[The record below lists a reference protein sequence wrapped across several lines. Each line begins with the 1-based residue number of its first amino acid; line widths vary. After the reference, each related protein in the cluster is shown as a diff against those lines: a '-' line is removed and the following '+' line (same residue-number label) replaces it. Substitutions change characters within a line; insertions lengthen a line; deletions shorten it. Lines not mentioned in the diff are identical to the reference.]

1 MDENQEGLT
10 IGEFFRRVWSEK
22 LIALI
27 VAVAITLVGTLGLF
41 FGYNAMSAEYSLSYN
56 IALPNASGDFSNGYT
71 YPDGTRF
78 YYQSLVS
85 DETLNEIKATDSR
98 FAKIDNR
105 SISVEYTYDEGASE
119 FVLKAKKSAFANIDD
134 ARDFFTAIAN
144 YPIKYLNQ
152 INFNYQSGLDMFL
165 TAKTDTVTDY
175 EGLLELLSSQLNEIN
190 SAYASLVTTYGNAFT
205 VTDEQGNDVS
215 LATYAYDVQAYVN
228 SSEMSNMQR
237 YVRQNAIV
245 KSEAVKSN
253 YQLTLVDLEKDLL
266 AAQKTLEVMQTHQ
279 QVSDTGSTAEIRAQ
293 QNVINA
299 IQRQI
304 DDAQAY
310 MQGTVNTEYM
320 ANLDTIYSEVSE
332 YAKTLEDITKQVYVK
347 VSTVIYPSNSMVQVD
362 ELGVM
367 ISGVISLLVG
377 VVVAIIVGYCLAS
390 SKLKKKAAAEMCEI
404 QTADGKSDDEKK

>member
-27 VAVAITLVGTLGLF
+27 VAVAITLVGTLGLYL
-41 FGYNAMSAEYSLSYN
+41 GYNAMTAEYKLSYN
-56 IALPNASGDFSNGYT
+56 VALPNGSGDFTNGYT
-71 YPDGTRF
+71 YPDGTKF

-98 FAKIDNR
+98 FAEIDNG
-105 SISVEYTYDEGASE
+105 SISVEYTYDEGVSE
-119 FVLKAKKSAFANIDD
+119 FVLKANKSAFANIDE

-144 YPIKYLNQ
+144 YPIKYIDQ
-152 INFNYQSGLDMFL
+152 IKFNYQSGLDMFL
-165 TAKTDTVTDY
+165 SAKTDSVTDY
-175 EGLLELLSSQLNEIN
+175 EGLLSLLSSQLNAVN
-190 SAYASLVTTYGNAFT
+190 SAYENLATTYGNAFT

-215 LATYAYDVQAYVN
+215 LATYYYNVQAYVN
-228 SSEMSNMQR
+228 SSEMGNMQR

-245 KSEAVKSN
+245 KSEAMKSN
-253 YQLTLVDLEKDLL
+253 YELTLVDLRKDLT
-266 AAQKTLEVMQTHQ
+266 AAQKTLEVMLQSQ
-279 QVSDTGSTAEIRAQ
+279 QMTDTGSTAEIRAQ
-293 QNVINA
+293 QNVINS

-304 DDAQAY
+304 DDTEAY
-310 MQGTVNTEYM
+310 IQGSVNTEYM

-332 YAKTLEDITKQVYVK
+332 YAKTLENITKQVYVK
-347 VSTVIYPSNSMVQVD
+347 VSTVIYLTNSMVEVE
-362 ELGVM
+362 ELGLM

-390 SKLKKKAAAEMCEI
+390 SKLKKKVSAETCENV
-404 QTADGKSDDEKK
+404 ADDKIEEEKK